1 MKKYLVMSYVNGDW
15 CVSWEFETLEYAKAA
30 FDAKV
35 SALPIDMKRE
45 NQQAVKKLHDTD
57 CWGYELDSADIDD
70 DNVYRAIE
78 TIESDCM
85 SWKEAKERLE
95 NEKVSCF

>member
-15 CVSWEFETLEYAKAA
+15 CVSWEFETLEYAKAC
-30 FDAKV
+30 FNAKV

-45 NQQAVKKLHDTD
+45 NQQAVKKFHDTV
-57 CWGYELDSADIDD
+57 CWGYELNVADVNG
-70 DNVYRAIE
+70 NVYRTIE

-85 SWKEAKERLE
+85 NWKEAK
-95 NEKVSCF
+95 KA

>member
-15 CVSWEFETLEYAKAA
+15 CVSWEFETLKDAKTA

-45 NQQAVKKLHDTD
+45 NQQAVKKFHDTE
-57 CWGYELDSADIDD
+57 CWGYELDSTDVDD

-78 TIESDCM
+78 TIESNCM
-85 SWKEAKERLE
+85 SWKEAKKHFE
-95 NEKVSCF
+95 NDRRS